1 MFTSILEFLGV
12 FFISIGVVKAVW
24 VAILYFKQRKG

>member
-1 MFTSILEFLGV
+1 MFTSILEFLGA

-24 VAILYFKQRKG
+24 AAILYFKQRKD